1 MGQRSVDGLPPGS
14 GGRVLCCVGGGAAR
28 RLVTGADGGTSR
40 ARRGLHPRQG
50 GLPADVTSPAPGG
63 ADAAPIARMETW
75 PGTHGRACRS
85 PGGRCIARRATWLG
99 VHRVWRGASMS
110 TPDAGHRPVL
120 LQRVLTL
127 LAPALD
133 RNGAVLVDATLGR
146 AGHAQAL
153 LDAHPGL
160 VLIGLDTDAAAV
172 EESRRLLARYRDRV
186 TVIRAV
192 YDQVTVALNE
202 QGHSTADGFLFDL
215 GVSSPQLD
223 EPARGFAYS
232 YDAPLDM
239 RMDQSQSLTAAEVL
253 NTYPATRLRRV
264 LRDYGEEKFA
274 RQIADAVVRERSR
287 APLTSTAQ
295 LTEII
300 RASIPAPARRSG
312 GHPAKRTF
320 QALRIEVN
328 DELDTLERALPAAV
342 DALALGGRIVVL
354 AYHSLEDRLVKRTLA
369 ARAVDTTPRGLP
381 VTLAAAGPQLRLLTR
396 GAERPSAAEVAANPR
411 AGSARL
417 RAAMRIREAA

>member
-1 MGQRSVDGLPPGS
+1 MGTPG
-14 GGRVLCCVGGGAAR
+14 
-28 RLVTGADGGTSR
+28 
-40 ARRGLHPRQG
+40 
-50 GLPADVTSPAPGG
+50 
-63 ADAAPIARMETW
+63 
-75 PGTHGRACRS
+75 
-85 PGGRCIARRATWLG
+85 
-99 VHRVWRGASMS
+99 
-110 TPDAGHRPVL
+110 AGHRPVL
-120 LQRVLTL
+120 LERVLTL

-172 EESRRLLARYRDRV
+172 EESRRLLARYGDRV

-192 YDQVTVALNE
+192 YDQVAAVLSE

-223 EPARGFAYS
+223 EPERGFAYS

-381 VTLAAAGPQLRLLTR
+381 VTLAAAGPQLQLLTR

-411 AGSARL
+411 AASARL
-417 RAAMRIREAA
+417 RAAMRIRDAA

>member
-1 MGQRSVDGLPPGS
+1 
-14 GGRVLCCVGGGAAR
+14 
-28 RLVTGADGGTSR
+28 
-40 ARRGLHPRQG
+40 
-50 GLPADVTSPAPGG
+50 
-63 ADAAPIARMETW
+63 
-75 PGTHGRACRS
+75 
-85 PGGRCIARRATWLG
+85 
-99 VHRVWRGASMS
+99 
-110 TPDAGHRPVL
+110 VL
-120 LQRVLTL
+120 LERVLTL

-172 EESRRLLARYRDRV
+172 EESRRLLARYGDRV

-192 YDQVTVALNE
+192 YDQVAEVLNE

-223 EPARGFAYS
+223 EPERGFAYS

-264 LRDYGEEKFA
+264 LRDYGEERFA
-274 RQIADAVVRERSR
+274 RQIADAVV
-287 APLTSTAQ
+287 LTSTAQ

-300 RASIPAPARRSG
+300 RDSIPAPARRSG

-328 DELDTLERALPAAV
+328 GELDTLERALPAAV

-354 AYHSLEDRLVKRTLA
+354 AYHSLEDRVVKRTLA

-381 VTLAAAGPQLRLLTR
+381 VTLAAAGPQLQLLTR
-396 GAERPSAAEVAANPR
+396 GAERPTAAEVAANPR
-411 AGSARL
+411 GASARL
-417 RAAMRIREAA
+417 RAAMRIRDAA